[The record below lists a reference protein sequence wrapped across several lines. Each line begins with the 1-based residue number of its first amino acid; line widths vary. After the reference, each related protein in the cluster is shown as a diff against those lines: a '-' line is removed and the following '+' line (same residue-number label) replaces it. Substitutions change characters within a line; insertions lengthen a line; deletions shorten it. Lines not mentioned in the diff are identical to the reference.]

1 MTRLLLACL
10 HVGSCCHDVAD
21 EAAPAP
27 NPTRFVAKIKLVEV
41 REKQTMTVETEVK
54 GTKGTPLKI
63 DLGGQSMGR
72 QLRLEMHDLPDTQP
86 PQYFAQFRLVE
97 VQKGRVQKVL
107 AEPALVTVVGRPARF
122 VSGAEVGDRIEID
135 LTVKEAGV
143 RISPRKSEGSQQSGD
158 STTADRRSSD
168 GSFRNEPV
176 AIESAP

>member
-1 MTRLLLACL
+1 MTRLLIVCSLLAT
-10 HVGSCCHDVAD
+10 CCHAAAG
-21 EAAPAP
+21 EAASAS
-27 NPTRFVAKIKLVEV
+27 NAIRYVAKIKFVEV
-41 REKQTMTVETEVK
+41 RQNQTMTMETEVAGNK
-54 GTKGTPLKI
+54 GMPLKVH
-63 DLGGQSMGR
+63 LGGQSMGR
-72 QLRLEMHDLPDTQP
+72 QLRLEMQDVPDTQP

-122 VSGAEVGDRIEID
+122 VSGAEEGDRIEID

-143 RISPRKSEGSQQSGD
+143 RSSPRKSEGSRQSGE